1 MHSRIFQISKET
13 IDVSDYIEASDI
25 PEGFQS
31 GIADYVVDVEDR
43 TAELKC
49 LMESFTG
56 IFVPESG
63 KDSFRIAPNGKK
75 AYFNGGYK
83 RFRELCALMLTTTME
98 AFIGMEAGPED
109 RLMSREQFSVD
120 SRCVESLFKQ
130 ISTHFAENKLIGMA
144 TDVPIWNLELFNT
157 TGEVFRYTGPM
168 LRKSHPFLDDIS
180 DELRLRL
187 NQVHLFAFDGEQ

>member
-49 LMESFTG
+49 LMESFGG
-56 IFVPESG
+56 IFVPEPG
-63 KDSFRIAPNGKK
+63 EDSFRIAPNGKK
-75 AYFNGGYK
+75 AYFSGGYK

-109 RLMSREQFSVD
+109 KALSFLMY
-120 SRCVESLFKQ
+120 
-130 ISTHFAENKLIGMA
+130 
-144 TDVPIWNLELFNT
+144 ELNEAYSSKY
-157 TGEVFRYTGPM
+157 GYYIYE
-168 LRKSHPFLDDIS
+168 D
-180 DELRLRL
+180 DELLPLPEWLRVADPQAIYHIGNVL
-187 NQVHLFAFDGEQ
+187 DYHF

>member
-49 LMESFTG
+49 LMESFSG
-56 IFVPESG
+56 IFVPEPG
-63 KDSFRIAPNGKK
+63 KDSFRIASNGKK
-75 AYFNGGYK
+75 AYFSGGYK

-109 RLMSREQFSVD
+109 KALSFLMY
-120 SRCVESLFKQ
+120 
-130 ISTHFAENKLIGMA
+130 
-144 TDVPIWNLELFNT
+144 ELNEAYSSKY
-157 TGEVFRYTGPM
+157 GYYIYE
-168 LRKSHPFLDDIS
+168 D
-180 DELRLRL
+180 DELQALPEWLRAADQQAIYHIGNVL
-187 NQVHLFAFDGEQ
+187 DYHF

>member
-49 LMESFTG
+49 LMESFGG
-56 IFVPESG
+56 IFVPEPG
-63 KDSFRIAPNGKK
+63 EDSFRIAPNGKK
-75 AYFNGGYK
+75 AYFSGGYK

-98 AFIGMEAGPED
+98 AFIGMEAYELNEAYSSKYGYYIYEDEELQPLPEWLRAAD
-109 RLMSREQFSVD
+109 PQAIYHIGNVLD
-120 SRCVESLFKQ
+120 Y
-130 ISTHFAENKLIGMA
+130 HF
-144 TDVPIWNLELFNT
+144 
-157 TGEVFRYTGPM
+157 
-168 LRKSHPFLDDIS
+168 
-180 DELRLRL
+180 
-187 NQVHLFAFDGEQ
+187 

>member
-49 LMESFTG
+49 LMESFGG
-56 IFVPESG
+56 IFVPEPG
-63 KDSFRIAPNGKK
+63 EDSFRIAPNGKK
-75 AYFNGGYK
+75 AYFSGGYK

-98 AFIGMEAGPED
+98 AFIGMEAGL
-109 RLMSREQFSVD
+109 RIRHSV
-120 SRCVESLFKQ
+120 F
-130 ISTHFAENKLIGMA
+130 
-144 TDVPIWNLELFNT
+144 
-157 TGEVFRYTGPM
+157 
-168 LRKSHPFLDDIS
+168 
-180 DELRLRL
+180 
-187 NQVHLFAFDGEQ
+187 